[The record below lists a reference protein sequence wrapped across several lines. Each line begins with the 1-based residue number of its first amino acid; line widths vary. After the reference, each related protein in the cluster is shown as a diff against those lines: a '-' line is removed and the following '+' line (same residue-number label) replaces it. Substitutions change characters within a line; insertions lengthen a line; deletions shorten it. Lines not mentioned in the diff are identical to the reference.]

1 MGAGLVSGQS
11 RHGEDLLVSRIRLV
25 STAFF
30 CAAISC
36 ACVVAARAATIDWV
50 TVGNPGNAPDTTTYG
65 AVSTSFRIMTYEF
78 TNQQYTD
85 FLNAVDPQGTNPDT
99 IYSASMG
106 SNARGGIT
114 FNGSNASGS
123 KYAAKTN
130 MGDKPVNY
138 VTWFDAARVSNW
150 LQAGGGTYG
159 TSASGSAAINSGA
172 YTLNGA
178 TSGNALAV
186 NANAA
191 FYVPTE
197 NQWYKAAYY
206 KGGGTNA
213 GYWQYA
219 TQVTGTAPTAV
230 NATTVG
236 TGTSGGVTPVTSGNS
251 ANWNYTADWNSQDG
265 NVTTVGTNGGPSAYG
280 AFDMTGNVAEWND
293 LTATSGTARGV
304 RGGSFTT
311 QTALVLSASSRRLES
326 PSSFSTTGDF
336 LGFRLASAAT
346 LVWNT
351 TSGTWNTTSTV
362 WTTIDGGTNA
372 FTNGAAVVF
381 SGTGGGVVTI
391 SGSIQPSSITVSAAS
406 GTYSLVSSAGNLLI
420 GTTGLTKSGGGTLV
434 LSGSN
439 AFTGQ
444 TSVTGGVLLVNGVLS
459 SGTTTVSTGLLGG
472 SGTVSGAVQMAAGG
486 TIAPGAALGSTGILT
501 MNSLSGTSFTI
512 AMEITGTA
520 PGTGYDQI
528 SATAVD
534 YSGATLSLSLTG
546 SYANG
551 TAFDLFDFT
560 TQSGTLAGIAPLT
573 ASLPAYNGL
582 TWGLATTSTSV
593 FDQRYGSGVWVSSW
607 GSNGQRFIFNQA
619 DGVLTV
625 VPEPSTFAMAGAGLA
640 GCALVRWR
648 RARRRGCRSAVFHGG
663 RHHDS

>member
-1 MGAGLVSGQS
+1 
-11 RHGEDLLVSRIRLV
+11 
-25 STAFF
+25 
-30 CAAISC
+30 
-36 ACVVAARAATIDWV
+36 
-50 TVGNPGNAPDTTTYG
+50 
-65 AVSTSFRIMTYEF
+65 MTYEF

-99 IYSASMG
+99 IFSANMG
-106 SNARGGIT
+106 SNDRGGIT
-114 FNGSNASGS
+114 FNGSNANGS
-123 KYAAKTN
+123 KYAVKAN

-150 LQAGGGTYG
+150 LQAGGGTYA

-178 TSGNALAV
+178 TSGNAPAV

-213 GYWQYA
+213 GYWDYA
-219 TQVTGTAPTAV
+219 TQSDSQPTAV

-236 TGTSGGVTPVTSGNS
+236 TGSSGGVTPVTSGNF
-251 ANWNYTADWNSQDG
+251 ANWNYGADWNSLNGD
-265 NVTTVGTNGGPSAYG
+265 VTTVGTNGGPSAYG

-311 QTALVLSASSRRLES
+311 QSALVLSASNRRLEL

-372 FTNGAAVVF
+372 FTDGATVVF

-391 SGSIQPSSITVSAAS
+391 SGSIQPSSITVSATS
-406 GTYSLVSSAGNLLI
+406 GTYSIVSSAGNLLV
-420 GTTGLTKSGGGTLV
+420 GMTSLSKRGGGTLV

-439 AFTGQ
+439 AFTGA
-444 TSVTGGVLLVNGVLS
+444 TSVAGGTLLVNGVLS

-472 SGTVSGAVQMAAGG
+472 SGTVSGAVQLAAGG
-486 TIAPGAALGSTGILT
+486 TIAPGAAVGSTGILT
-501 MNSLSGTSFTI
+501 MNSLSGTSSTI

-520 PGTGYDQI
+520 PGTGHDKI
-528 SATAVD
+528 VANSLA

-560 TQSGTLAGIAPLT
+560 INSGTLAGIAPLT

-582 TWGLATTSTSV
+582 NWRLATTSTSI
-593 FDQRYGSGVWVSSW
+593 FDQRYGSGVWVSDW
-607 GSNGQRFIFNQA
+607 GSNGQRFIFRQA

-625 VPEPSTFAMAGAGLA
+625 VPEPSTFGMAGAGLA
-640 GCALVRWR
+640 GCALLRWWRAHR
-648 RARRRGCRSAVFHGG
+648 RSRDG
-663 RHHDS
+663 RAITAA